1 MRRLHRAVAI
11 VFGVTSL
18 AVGGLTS
25 QASAV
30 EYWVSG
36 PNTCPVA
43 VGTVPN
49 AYCVYKSRTSSSNIQ
64 GYYYAGDA
72 NFNGNNFAQG
82 GATVNNN
89 NNDNTNGWSFALE
102 ICNSTNY
109 LGGVNIN
116 LPAYSG
122 IKLTDATS
130 NGSSFRTVTN
140 GCNG

>member
-1 MRRLHRAVAI
+1 MNNERTRFGPRATRGQGAMRRLHRAVAI

-72 NFNGNNFAQG
+72 NLNE
-82 GATVNNN
+82 T
-89 NNDNTNGWSFALE
+89 
-102 ICNSTNY
+102 
-109 LGGVNIN
+109 
-116 LPAYSG
+116 
-122 IKLTDATS
+122 TS
-130 NGSSFRTVTN
+130 RKAEPR
-140 GCNG
+140 